1 MSKRVEEEVV
11 VVVKVVVQSEGRGG
25 NDGNTA
31 TQGWRRAG
39 EERLAASGRE
49 REREGEGE
57 TSERRR
63 ERHTV
68 HTVHTVREKG
78 ERICN

>member
-49 REREGEGE
+49 RERRRGRDKRTKEGKTHRAHRAHREG
-57 TSERRR
+57 
-63 ERHTV
+63 
-68 HTVHTVREKG
+68 KG
-78 ERICN
+78 RKNM